1 MRRAVQARAWHAPVV
16 RLRQPIDR
24 IRLGKL
30 GGCDPVAR
38 RALVSSNYVY
48 GPRARLIEGAC
59 RASGLHVV
67 WIGATSRTTATPE
80 LELAG
85 VELVI
90 GLGRTVLEAMAA
102 GRAAYVYGIA
112 GGDGWVTPER
122 YPAMEGDGFAGTS
135 DPELVVD
142 AARLTRELQ
151 GWRAEMGEV
160 NRDLAS
166 AHHSA
171 SEHAMALVELARSLT
186 RKPPPQVSLSD
197 ELAHLVRLS
206 WRSEI
211 RPSGGMN
218 EAARLGALLGERELE
233 AATLRSQQGQ
243 TEAALARTHAALS
256 QVESARAEADAAL
269 RYLRGTRRY
278 RLACR
283 LAAPLDSLRRAL
295 KDGSG
300 RSR

>member
-1 MRRAVQARAWHAPVV
+1 M
-16 RLRQPIDR
+16 
-24 IRLGKL
+24 
-30 GGCDPVAR
+30 
-38 RALVSSNYVY
+38 SSNYVY
-48 GPRARLIEGAC
+48 GPRARLIERAC

-67 WIGATSRTTATPE
+67 WIGATSRTAATPE

-122 YPAMEGDGFAGTS
+122 YPAMEADGFAGTS